1 MRTLQTKIKSRRE
14 VKSILDRLKA
24 EGKKVVFTNGCF
36 DLLHPGHVRCL
47 EKARSE
53 GDLLV
58 VALNS
63 DDSVKAIKGKGRPI
77 FNEKERCELVS
88 ALACVDYVTI
98 FEEETSQQI
107 IQELLPEV
115 LAKGGD
121 WSKDQ
126 IVGRQIVE
134 SAGGTVISLDFEP
147 GFSTSVIIE
156 RIRRSAEATR
166 CGRTR
171 AESPPAI

>member
-1 MRTLQTKIKSRRE
+1 MRTSQAKIKSRQE
-14 VKSILDRLKA
+14 VKSILDRLKR
-24 EGKKVVFTNGCF
+24 EGKKIVFTNGCF
-36 DLLHPGHVRCL
+36 DLLHPGHVRFL
-47 EKARSE
+47 EKARRK

-63 DDSVKAIKGKGRPI
+63 DSSVKAIKSRDRPI
-77 FNEKERCELVS
+77 FSEKERCELVS

-98 FEEETSQQI
+98 FDEETSQQI
-107 IQELLPEV
+107 IQELLPNV

-121 WSKDQ
+121 WLKEQ

-147 GFSTSVIIE
+147 GFSTSSIIE
-156 RIRRSAEATR
+156 RIRKSAQVTF
-166 CGRTR
+166 C
-171 AESPPAI
+171 SI